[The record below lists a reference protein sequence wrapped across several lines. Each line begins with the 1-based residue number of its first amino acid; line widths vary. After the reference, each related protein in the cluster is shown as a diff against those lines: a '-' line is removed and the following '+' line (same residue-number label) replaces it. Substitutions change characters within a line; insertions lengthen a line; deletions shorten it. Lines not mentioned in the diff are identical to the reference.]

1 MATPK
6 MHPESESRKPARM
19 RDGWNGLIIFTGFA
33 VGVAAVLLLNW
44 PAQAQSGHERWHMYY
59 QHWKQPGT
67 TISCCN
73 ARTNTYG
80 VESGDCEPTRYEMR
94 NGEWYAW
101 LRQEARW
108 LHIPDDRIIRERNPS
123 GEEGHLCWNQW
134 TKQILCAVPP
144 DTGG

>member
-1 MATPK
+1 
-6 MHPESESRKPARM
+6 M
-19 RDGWNGLIIFTGFA
+19 RRLLIA
-33 VGVAAVLLLNW
+33 LLVAAIALVLALISLI
-44 PAQAQSGHERWHMYY
+44 AQAQSGHERWHQYY
-59 QHWKQPGT
+59 RTWLQPGT

-73 ARTNTYG
+73 ARVTTYG
-80 VESGDCEPTRYEMR
+80 VEIGDCEPTRYEMR
-94 NGEWYAW
+94 KGEWYAW
-101 LRQEARW
+101 LRQESRW